1 MNPTIIK
8 TQPTIEH
15 QSKGEPQDDYSNLV
29 PLLGS
34 VFVIASSSL
43 WYHASK
49 SKNTEPQITFGT
61 NSILVEIP
69 SNTSRKTFSGFGPDV
84 EAIAMEIEILNR
96 ETKDRQIVQLT
107 RDFPFKKVEITP
119 DQSYAYKWRTKEE
132 YSFWSNWSKL
142 KSFRSQRSPFS
153 TLQGPPSRE
162 RCNQILQ
169 RIKTGHHFNALVLGR
184 PGVGKSCTINT
195 LASAVAGQRKY
206 IAKVQPDHVATTR
219 HLIEHEV
226 VPGKAYLYDMPGIE
240 GDVNANLQ
248 DFRAIAQG
256 NFNDMTVMRL
266 VEDQAQKK
274 STLVNSEEPKPKM
287 DVVIFVISAVN
298 LPESRETHQ
307 KMMKILKEEN
317 IPYIGIITKVDL
329 VSTPEEPAISRE
341 NFSEDC
347 RVIEKCKG
355 IPIEIQF
362 PIINYRGSDEIRPEI
377 DEIILHALET
387 AQNLASSDLVKA

>member
-1 MNPTIIK
+1 MNPKIVK
-8 TQPTIEH
+8 TQPTIEN
-15 QSKGEPQDDYSNLV
+15 QSKGESQDDYSSLV

-34 VFVIASSSL
+34 AFVLTSSAL

-61 NSILVEIP
+61 NSILLEIP
-69 SNTSRKTFSGFGPDV
+69 SNTSRKTFYGFGPCV

-107 RDFPFKKVEITP
+107 REFPFKQIEITP

-142 KSFRSQRSPFS
+142 KSFKSQPSPFS
-153 TLQGPPSRE
+153 ILRGPPSRE
-162 RCNQILQ
+162 RCNQTLQ
-169 RIKTGHHFNALVLGR
+169 RIKTRHHCNVLVVGR
-184 PGVGKSCTINT
+184 PGSGKSTTINT
-195 LASAVAGQRKY
+195 FASSVTGQRKY
-206 IAKVQPDHVATTR
+206 IANVQPDHLTTTR
-219 HLIEHEV
+219 RLIEHEA
-226 VPGKAYLYDMPGIE
+226 VPGKVYLYDLPGIE
-240 GDVNANLQ
+240 GDVDANLEAL
-248 DFRAIAQG
+248 RAIVQG
-256 NFNDMTVMRL
+256 NFNDTTILRL
-266 VEDQAQKK
+266 VKDQAQGKA
-274 STLVNSEEPKPKM
+274 TLVNSEEPKPKM

-298 LPESRETHQ
+298 VKESRETHQ
-307 KMMKILKEEN
+307 KMMKILKQEN
-317 IPYIGIITKVDL
+317 IPYIGVITKVDL
-329 VSTPEEPAISRE
+329 IARANEPAISRD

-347 RVIEKCKG
+347 RVVERCKD

-387 AQNLASSDLVKA
+387 AQNLASSDLVKV